1 MKSFLING
9 NAIVCGL
16 FMLLVAFF
24 FAGGAISENYT
35 DKTYVAPQFFLLI
48 PVWLVAAFF
57 VLMYF
62 YKNKI
67 ENNSYVA
74 IVALNFLLWAMIPVG
89 IKLSAMFL

>member
-24 FAGGAISENYT
+24 FAGGTIGENYT
-35 DKTYVAPQFFLLI
+35 DEKYVAPQFFLLI
-48 PVWLVAAFF
+48 PIWIVAAFF
-57 VLMYF
+57 VLKYF

-74 IVALNFLLWAMIPVG
+74 ILALNFLLWAMIPIG